1 MTARIHEVKLTT
13 VTGQLFT
20 RIIVDTNS
28 IRALRTG
35 MGKMPDDIEGPLKI
49 VCTPLCALAEEHIAS
64 ETTPC

>member
-13 VTGQLFT
+13 DTDRVFT

-35 MGKMPDDIEGPLKI
+35 LTKMPDDITGPLKI
-49 VCTPLCALAEEHIAS
+49 VCTPLCALAEEHITTEAS
-64 ETTPC
+64 LC